1 MVKNQNNRLD
11 NLASRLGWTKPLAIV
26 ANDKENEIG
35 YAGGKFFTQQLIN
48 NPEKLTDKDKKAIIS
63 DHIASLIV
71 THEQKDN
78 LLRIGATSQL
88 SDKLYGW
95 MDEGQREK
103 YFNAVRDSDLL
114 LEYWEILYSGECALR
129 NDFKESFYDWFNE
142 PTNHNDLNDAFMRFQ
157 IDQSVSFCPN
167 FSEAENEDLY
177 AQCKEFTDE
186 KEESGYG
193 RVYIYREWDNLLDR
207 MTHDNL
213 RSDIFYNLAVYNR
226 DWQII
231 ATAYPEGMRQ
241 NGNYSTAKKK
251 ILTNKDTH
259 RVMREEFSRRAK
271 VYTPALERLF
281 AEDERFPQKLFEI
294 YKDTDLLYYLS
305 STLRHHVNA
314 FPKGTL
320 KQFEKWASQ
329 NKIDL
334 DTLPMP
340 ALISPAH
347 GVFKDRMLR
356 PHNHAEQSN
365 GYTIAQKQAFFD
377 GMPLPML
384 EIRKHMRERYNVPYD
399 EGTKYSHIVNNA
411 VLNEK
416 NNNSI
421 LIKRLRAASTIPD
434 DQYKAHEASV
444 NLMSCFK
451 RGTEVVLSV
460 SPAKDSKFLFDD
472 DHTIWN
478 KGLKVTKTRNYL
490 FESARRN
497 NFIPELYFLLNTY
510 DSYAPDGTIDRFVE
524 WCEGKDINLDQILNN
539 YELPEMD
546 NIEAVIQA
554 GFDARKNISIS
565 DDVEETLDGSELAQN
580 AQYTVDQK
588 QAFFNNVDMH
598 PLRWAFAARD
608 EISTQADNPI
618 VDQINIVAHDGSHK
632 TRLSRVWKYISGLDL
647 EGMRRFQFLTSLA
660 GANRRGTQDKVKRG
674 AVSTADPYKF
684 AQEQWVSALNHDPTF
699 TGLLK
704 SAVDNEFM
712 AELYFMLNSDDS
724 YAPEGTAEAIRGF
737 CDGYGGVGYLDKILE
752 DYELP
757 NVENIEELV
766 FEKIQENDEPSNDN
780 DDIPDDLDF
789 TPIDGLHVT
798 AGGAE
803 EPIAVDVKRKPK
815 SEPSEREPVNHIPL
829 IKEKLSNHL
838 DIDGE
843 VDVFGSMLAA
853 KKIAKG
859 EVDYELKILQ
869 FKTTDG
875 QLHQIATNNWLGNGT
890 QIIKPPVEIDVTQ
903 AKLIDITELRENDS
917 AWPIRHKTEDSYLED
932 IAHHCRTPK
941 DELTPY
947 LPKFYGWSNDRQI
960 VEKSIDTCAEFLRTT
975 GKKIASNDRKPFEC
989 GALKAVTTPNRMFSS
1004 LDTMG
1009 FEDRE
1014 ELYAY
1019 VFAEHPELEAHIGKP
1034 AVSAKNAFNE
1044 VADIIAETEMV
1055 PQLLLADDYEVCDSP
1070 LAEIS
1075 EFFSLSEKGCVTD
1088 WKPLMKDP
1096 MQKKIPEN
1104 WDQFMIASGIAV
1116 RKDGALEP
1124 NWDHPELIKRRG
1136 EPKQRVA

>member
-11 NLASRLGWTKPLAIV
+11 NLASRLGWIKPLAVV
-26 ANDKENEIG
+26 ANDAENEIG
-35 YAGGKFFTQQLIN
+35 NAGGKFLTQQLIN

-78 LLRIGATSQL
+78 LLRIAATSQL

-95 MDEGQREK
+95 MDKGQREN

-114 LEYWEILYSGECALR
+114 LEYWEILYSGECALQ

-142 PTNHNDLNDAFMRFQ
+142 PSNHRDLNDTFMRFQ

-167 FSEAENEDLY
+167 FSETENDDLY

-207 MTHDNL
+207 MAHDNL

-231 ATAYPEGMRQ
+231 STAYPEGMVQ
-241 NGNYSTAKKK
+241 NGDYSTAKRK
-251 ILTNKDTH
+251 ILNNKDTQ
-259 RVMREEFSRRAK
+259 RVFREEFSRRAK

-329 NKIDL
+329 NEIDL

-347 GVFKDRMLR
+347 GVFKDRMPR

-460 SPAKDSKFLFDD
+460 SPAKDPKFLFDA

-478 KGLKVTKTRNYL
+478 EGLKVTKTRTYL

-524 WCEGKDINLDQILNN
+524 WCEGKDINLDQILND

-554 GFDARKNISIS
+554 GFDARKNVSIS
-565 DDVEETLDGSELAQN
+565 DDVEEMLDGSELNQDEPKGFVATDEYVLGMLGKYPDMRGSNTKAKEDDKKRQKTQLERRKNNKVFCEDMQDQN
-580 AQYTVDQK
+580 LDYNYRRIKFFYDLTSHRKSWVQVAVKHVNQPFKISEFKQYRTKIQRNFRK
-588 QAFFNNVDMH
+588 NPSNYNEIFEG
-598 PLRWAFAARD
+598 AR
-608 EISTQADNPI
+608 
-618 VDQINIVAHDGSHK
+618 
-632 TRLSRVWKYISGLDL
+632 GLDL
-647 EGMRRFQFLTSLA
+647 LPILR
-660 GANRRGTQDKVKRG
+660 
-674 AVSTADPYKF
+674 
-684 AQEQWVSALNHDPTF
+684 
-699 TGLLK
+699 LLIESK
-704 SAVDNEFM
+704 D
-712 AELYFMLNSDDS
+712 
-724 YAPEGTAEAIRGF
+724 TT
-737 CDGYGGVGYLDKILE
+737 
-752 DYELP
+752 LP
-757 NVENIEELV
+757 NGIDKKFHEWVEKNDIDLNNLTEPKPIEDFDNVYAEG
-766 FEKIQENDEPSNDN
+766 FEVETEMDKPSNDN

-803 EPIAVDVKRKPK
+803 EPLAVDVKRKPK

-843 VDVFGSMLAA
+843 IEVLGSMLAA

-859 EVDYELKILQ
+859 EADYELKILQ

-875 QLHQIATNNWLGNGT
+875 QLHQIATNNWLGSGT

-903 AKLIDITELRENDS
+903 AKLIDITELRENGS

-932 IAHHCRTPK
+932 IAYHCRTPK
-941 DELTPY
+941 DELKPY

-975 GKKIASNDRKPFEC
+975 GRKIASNDKHPFEC
-989 GALKAVTTPNRMFSS
+989 GALKGVTTPNRMFSS
-1004 LDTMG
+1004 LDSMG
-1009 FEDRE
+1009 FDDRD
-1014 ELYAY
+1014 ELYAF
-1019 VFAEHPELEAHIGKP
+1019 VFSEHPELEAHVGKP

-1055 PQLLLADDYEVCDSP
+1055 PQLLLADDYEVCERP

-1096 MQKKIPEN
+1096 MQKKIPAN